1 MKIQEAVRLRIIEL
15 ANKFNLSLNKIA
27 GKCEMNT
34 STLISLLNGHSKSSE
49 VTTISKICYGLGVSV
64 REFFNS
70 PLFDKVKDV
79 EE

>member
-1 MKIQEAVRLRIIEL
+1 
-15 ANKFNLSLNKIA
+15 
-27 GKCEMNT
+27 MNT